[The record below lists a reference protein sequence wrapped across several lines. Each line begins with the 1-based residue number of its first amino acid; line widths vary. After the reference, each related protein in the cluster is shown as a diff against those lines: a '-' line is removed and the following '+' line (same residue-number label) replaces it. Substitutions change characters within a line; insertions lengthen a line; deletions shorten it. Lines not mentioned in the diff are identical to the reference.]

1 MHTAAATAARSRLY
15 PLLPEGVDKLRIVVL
30 VDNLMAPTWIAET
43 VAALVDSDVAEVV
56 NVAAIAVRPPP
67 RFPLLFDLFLRTDA
81 ILAGVARTAT
91 ATCSLPGRLP
101 QVVFSACIARRVEPV
116 LEISADD
123 QQRIAGLKPDLII
136 GFGLPQIGPD
146 LAALARRGAWSFE
159 RRATDPF
166 RAAIWLLEPLLRG
179 DAVTLGGLAVHTS
192 DTDSRHLLQ
201 AGWCATSQLSFA
213 RNRAHQLLR
222 VPALLLRALRQLARG
237 ETLARQPAPC
247 LEPPSTLTMLRFSLR
262 LVGRA
267 LRRQLPRLGTIE
279 SWFLAVRRSASGLD
293 PDRPQLLDVKRI
305 MPPPE
310 FYWADPCAVQRDGRD
325 FVFVEEYV
333 YAEQRGRITVIEF
346 DQNLDVV
353 RSHCVLKTAWHLSYP
368 CLFES
373 GGETLMTVESS
384 EAQCVTLYRALAF
397 PDQWEVVAELLR
409 GWSFV
414 DTTLHHDGQHWYL
427 FANVTESALGYDE
440 RIWDDLFLFVADSPT
455 GPWQP
460 HPLNPIVSDVR
471 QARPAGRLFEHDGRL
486 VRPSQ
491 DCSIDYGYAVVFNEV
506 VKLSPTEYAERR
518 IGCLEP
524 RWARGLRGCHTYSR
538 AGDLDVLDGKLRIP
552 RGAVHEHRVH
562 PSGALNNGPR

>member
-1 MHTAAATAARSRLY
+1 MTTATANAARSRLY
-15 PLLPEGVDKLRIVVL
+15 PPPPEGVDKLRIVVL
-30 VDNLMAPTWIAET
+30 IDNLMAPTWIAET
-43 VAALVDSDVAEVV
+43 LAAIVDSDVAEVV
-56 NVAAIAVRPPP
+56 NVAAIAVRPLP

-101 QVVFSACIARRVEPV
+101 QVVFSACVARSIEPA
-116 LEISADD
+116 LEVSDD
-123 QQRIAGLKPDLII
+123 DLRRIGALRPDLII
-136 GFGLPQIGPD
+136 GFGLPHIGHE
-146 LAALARRGAWSFE
+146 LAALARLGAWSFE

-166 RAAIWLLEPLLRG
+166 RAAIWLLDPLLRG
-179 DAVTLGGLAVHTS
+179 DAVTLGGIAVHMS
-192 DTDSRHLLQ
+192 DSGSRHLLQ

-222 VPALLLRALRQLARG
+222 VPALLLRALRHLVRG
-237 ETLARQPAPC
+237 ETLPRQPAPC
-247 LEPPSTLTMLRFSLR
+247 LEPPGTATMLRFSLR
-262 LVGRA
+262 LIGRG

-279 SWFLAVRRSASGLD
+279 SWFLAVRRSAPGLD
-293 PDRPQLLDVKRI
+293 PDRPQLLDIKRV

-325 FVFVEEYV
+325 YVFIEEYV
-333 YAEQRGRITVIEF
+333 YAEKRGRITVIEF
-346 DQNLDVV
+346 DQQLDVV

-373 GGETLMTVESS
+373 DGDMLMTVESS
-384 EAQCVTLYRALAF
+384 EAQCVTLYRAIAF
-397 PDQWEVVAELLR
+397 PDEWEAVAELLR

-414 DTTLHHDGQHWYL
+414 DTTLHFDGSHWYL

-440 RIWDDLFLFVADSPT
+440 RIWDDLFLFVAESPT

-506 VKLSPTEYAERR
+506 VKLSPTDYAERR

-552 RGAVHEHRVH
+552 RSAVHEHRVQ
-562 PSGALNNGPR
+562 P

>member
-1 MHTAAATAARSRLY
+1 MPNNPANAARSRLY
-15 PLLPEGVDKLRIVVL
+15 ADLPPGVEKLRIVVL
-30 VDNLMAPTWIAET
+30 VDNLMAPTWVAET
-43 VAALVDSDVAEVV
+43 LAALVDSDVAEVI
-56 NVAAIAVRPPP
+56 NVAAVAVRPLP
-67 RFPLLFDLFLRTDA
+67 RFPLVFDLFLRIDA

-101 QVVFSACIARRVEPV
+101 QIVFSACVASRIEPT

-123 QQRIAGLKPDLII
+123 QQRITDLKPDLII
-136 GFGLPQIGPD
+136 AFGLPQIGS
-146 LAALARRGAWSFE
+146 ALASIARLGAWSFE
-159 RRATDPF
+159 RRATDPY
-166 RAAIWLLEPLLRG
+166 RAAIWLLQPLLRG
-179 DAVTLGGLAVHTS
+179 EAVTLGGLAVHMS
-192 DTDSRHLLQ
+192 DTDQRHLLQ

-237 ETLARQPAPC
+237 ESLQREAAPC
-247 LEPPSTLTMLRFSLR
+247 LEPPGALSMLQFSVR
-262 LVGRA
+262 LVARG
-267 LRRQLPRLGTIE
+267 LRRQLPQLGTIE
-279 SWFLAVRRSASGLD
+279 SWFLAIRRSASGLD
-293 PDRPQLLDVKRI
+293 PDRPQLLDIKRI

-325 FVFVEEYV
+325 YVFIEEYV

-346 DQNLDVV
+346 DENLDVV

-373 GGETLMTVESS
+373 GGDTLMTVESS
-384 EAQCVTLYRALAF
+384 EAQCVTLYRAVAF

-409 GWSFV
+409 GWRFV
-414 DTTLHHDGQHWYL
+414 DTTLHCHGQHWYL

-506 VKLSPTEYAERR
+506 VTLSPTDYSERR

-538 AGDLDVLDGKLRIP
+538 SGDLDVLDGKLRIP
-552 RGAVHEHRVH
+552 RGAVHEHRIQ
-562 PSGALNNGPR
+562 R